1 MVRYSTLAV
10 AGLVT
15 YTASASTAAEANT
28 VGTGVLFHIPDR
40 SRSSQPLTARHAA
53 AAAVAAQCF
62 AGQVACDASCIDGAF
77 ECCHVGQGQA
87 CQEGYSCYDQGCCR
101 HGQTCSG
108 PPRGCTAT
116 TKMCDIG
123 CITRDRVCCNLGDG
137 SSCDAGTVCLAVG
150 LCGRPKS
157 EAGPGSDPA
166 SASAPASAS
175 SQTSASAPGPSV
187 VVGGAGG
194 SSTGSG
200 GGGGGGGS
208 AATPLETLS
217 DTVIDAS
224 VSSSAAM
231 SGSGG
236 NSPSPTTTAPA
247 SESSVP
253 SGAPLPDKTKPTGSA
268 GSSPTS
274 AERGGAG
281 ETVKA
286 PAVLAGL
293 LVAAAYII

>member
-15 YTASASTAAEANT
+15 YTASASVSASTAAEANT

-53 AAAVAAQCF
+53 AAAAQCF
-62 AGQVACDASCIDGAF
+62 AGQVACDASCIDGGF

-157 EAGPGSDPA
+157 EAGPRSD
-166 SASAPASAS
+166 PASAS
-175 SQTSASAPGPSV
+175 SQTSESAPGPSV

-194 SSTGSG
+194 SSSTGST

-231 SGSGG
+231 SSSGG
-236 NSPSPTTTAPA
+236 NSPSPATTTPA

-253 SGAPLPDKTKPTGSA
+253 SGAPLPDKTKPSGSA

-281 ETVKA
+281 ETLKA